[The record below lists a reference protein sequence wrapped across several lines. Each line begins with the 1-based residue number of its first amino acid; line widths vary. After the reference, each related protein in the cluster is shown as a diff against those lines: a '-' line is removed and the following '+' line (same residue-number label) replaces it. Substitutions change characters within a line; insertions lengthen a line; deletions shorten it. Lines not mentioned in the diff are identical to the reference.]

1 MRHPRRN
8 YARAPAFIPEDPGL
22 GMPMLC
28 PSQNSIPGYGTAT
41 CEMCRGGECFLERRD
56 ARVRTFYF
64 EQSRRLIASSN
75 EIMTRENKTKNL
87 KHLDI
92 NLKSARHPLYL
103 DGSANAYSF

>member
-41 CEMCRGGECFLERRD
+41 CEMCRGDNLPCMLCRL
-56 ARVRTFYF
+56 VRCLQT
-64 EQSRRLIASSN
+64 E
-75 EIMTRENKTKNL
+75 TRKPL
-87 KHLDI
+87 SV
-92 NLKSARHPLYL
+92 SAKMK
-103 DGSANAYSF
+103 

>member
-41 CEMCRGGECFLERRD
+41 CEMCRGGE
-56 ARVRTFYF
+56 
-64 EQSRRLIASSN
+64 
-75 EIMTRENKTKNL
+75 L
-87 KHLDI
+87 KCEF
-92 NLKSARHPLYL
+92 KRA
-103 DGSANAYSF
+103 